1 MALIIAKAPTCGDP
15 HAVYL
20 TSLLQTCYISTA
32 FVLFE
37 SLCFGVL
44 RFIFQIV
51 TELIFHKRNL
61 LCPFT
66 LKRWRPMTKRD
77 GKIC

>member
-15 HAVYL
+15 HAAYL
-20 TSLLQTCYISTA
+20 TSPLQTCYISTS

-44 RFIFQIV
+44 RFIFQIA
-51 TELIFHKRNL
+51 TD
-61 LCPFT
+61 FT
-66 LKRWRPMTKRD
+66 KGISYVPLHSSAGGR
-77 GKIC
+77 

>member
-15 HAVYL
+15 HAAYL
-20 TSLLQTCYISTA
+20 TSLLQPCYISTS

-37 SLCFGVL
+37 SLCFGVS

-51 TELIFHKRNL
+51 TD
-61 LCPFT
+61 FT
-66 LKRWRPMTKRD
+66 KGISYAPSHSSAGAR
-77 GKIC
+77 